1 MPTLDFA
8 DEVRKLVFSAK
19 KKSKPSP
26 SRHKMR
32 PALQKNPNPKVASS
46 YHDLRPGPA

>member
-1 MPTLDFA
+1 MPTLG
-8 DEVRKLVFSAK
+8 VGNFSAK

-32 PALQKNPNPKVASS
+32 PAPQKNPNPKVAAS
-46 YHDLRPGPA
+46 YHDIRPGFA